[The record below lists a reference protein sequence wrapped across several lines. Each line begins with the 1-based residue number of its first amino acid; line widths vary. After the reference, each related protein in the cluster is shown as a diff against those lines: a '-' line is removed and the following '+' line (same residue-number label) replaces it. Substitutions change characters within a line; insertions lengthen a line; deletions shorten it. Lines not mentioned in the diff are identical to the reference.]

1 MHAGSGERYSMR
13 VAKGLPR
20 FGIGTRIRPLRLF
33 LAHEMCTGA
42 SKPGT
47 SRL

>member
-1 MHAGSGERYSMR
+1 MR
-13 VAKGLPR
+13 VALGLPR
-20 FGIGTRIRPLRLF
+20 FGIGTRIRPLRL
-33 LAHEMCTGA
+33 LRAQLMCTGA